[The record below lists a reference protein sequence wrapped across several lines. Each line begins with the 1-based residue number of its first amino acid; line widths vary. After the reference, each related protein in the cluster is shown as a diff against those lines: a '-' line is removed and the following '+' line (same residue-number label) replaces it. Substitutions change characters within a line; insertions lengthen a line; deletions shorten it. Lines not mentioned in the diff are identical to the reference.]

1 MTTLIAAEVEY
12 IVGLTIIRR
21 VDTVHVDIAGWCVCQ
36 VTFCCTSAASAA
48 PADAQVAFLSVV
60 CIRPA
65 ADVSGLVV
73 KSLLAAPSPW
83 QAPA

>member
-1 MTTLIAAEVEY
+1 MTTLIPAEVEY

-21 VDTVHVDIAGWCVCQ
+21 VDTVHVDIAGWCVCR

-48 PADAQVAFLSVV
+48 AAQVAFLSVV

-65 ADVSGLVV
+65 ADVPGLVV
-73 KSLLAAPSPW
+73 KSLLDAPLV
-83 QAPA
+83 